1 MAITASQLSILYMKL
16 SLYIWHAPPG
26 CKTGIGK
33 GNYSNGAGGGAG
45 HGGRGGSGI
54 FNGILSEGGQRYGS
68 ADLPC
73 ELGSGTEGRN
83 QSDGY
88 VAGGGLIG

>member
-1 MAITASQLSILYMKL
+1 MACF
-16 SLYIWHAPPG
+16 PG
-26 CKTGIGK
+26 CRTGVGM
-33 GNYSNGAGGGAG
+33 GNYSNGAGAGAG
-45 HGGRGGSGI
+45 HGGKGGSGF

-73 ELGSGTEGRN
+73 ELGSGTEGPN

-88 VAGGGLIG
+88 VVGGGLIG